1 MQLPVDILE
10 NSEISNLKSVKFPCS
25 PYAACLL
32 YYGPGGFAQAESEP
46 MENVYQ
52 DLQAHRLP
60 VVVSIITEESSKGK
74 TMAAL
79 RALVQNF
86 MPLDPSETSEEKQLS
101 NAIQG
106 YLIMKDFEKYSATL
120 NAELR
125 WYYKTFTYFSR
136 PNVPAKPET
145 SFMHIRLSLLGYLA
159 QSLFGTVAQTTQAM
173 LSMLSPK
180 PAAPSN
186 SPVLPRRDKAFTLE
200 QQNAYIKK
208 LRAQSQS
215 KDATIRGLQ
224 QARISIGRGESNPGS
239 GRDSGRCR
247 GGRRC
252 GAGGGHGREKSDEA
266 SDP

>member
-86 MPLDPSETSEEKQLS
+86 MPLDPSETS
-101 NAIQG
+101 
-106 YLIMKDFEKYSATL
+106 DSAQFARLPCAVSARDCCSDHPGHAFYAVSQTSSSV
-120 NAELR
+120 
-125 WYYKTFTYFSR
+125 KFSC
-136 PNVPAKPET
+136 
-145 SFMHIRLSLLGYLA
+145 
-159 QSLFGTVAQTTQAM
+159 
-173 LSMLSPK
+173 
-180 PAAPSN
+180 AA
-186 SPVLPRRDKAFTLE
+186 A
-200 QQNAYIKK
+200 
-208 LRAQSQS
+208 
-215 KDATIRGLQ
+215 
-224 QARISIGRGESNPGS
+224 AR
-239 GRDSGRCR
+239 
-247 GGRRC
+247 
-252 GAGGGHGREKSDEA
+252 
-266 SDP
+266 